1 MAKHKTSKILSED
14 GEPLAKIGRRGML
27 SLLKK
32 QLMFAVAVR
41 NPTVFE
47 FAHKVL
53 KDADVAK
60 MGEFYAVIWRCVRKC
75 YKQTQQLPDAQ
86 ILLTDVNNELIAY
99 PTLLTEDEIDECE
112 EFIKG
117 YIFEPATWQDYDVTT
132 STMHAKEATKVVRQF
147 KDELVAGDLSLLIR
161 DGTVSNNLMQVL
173 QDKVASIASAAE
185 DSNALT
191 DALFDDGW
199 QHETQP
205 KLESTGVS
213 VLDEFIGGQTAG
225 ECYLFFGPFS
235 SCKTTLAVQA
245 FCVSVKAAHDRTVT
259 ENAAYEA
266 AGSETR
272 VLYKAVY
279 ATYETK
285 KNEVR
290 QRCLAF
296 LADIS
301 RDRMLGVASVAT
313 MQDLRKTGELP
324 LQKYEETLYA
334 KEIAK
339 GVDPASL
346 MGEWERVEAAVE
358 LIRKHGIFL
367 DMTSVG
373 SEINPKGCGGM
384 LELAARLKA
393 QAALDKCQIT
403 VVWIDHL
410 AAMIDNMVGSDDKFT
425 DDNKRHILKR
435 APKQAVDFIGV
446 PLGCPVWIVH
456 QFSGSANERGPS
468 AQFHH
473 TDGDEC
479 KTVGMF
485 ADFCIVTGPATKDG
499 NQFCVFDVTK
509 YRRKPPNSRKIV
521 KIEGEF
527 NRIKNMSKLY
537 CIQGATIMT
546 LAEANGVAKDNEPE
560 EDNNSAAATPKGNTA
575 PKKKE
580 KAAPPFSNTSTEAS
594 L

>member
-1 MAKHKTSKILSED
+1 MAKHKTSKVMSED

-27 SLLKK
+27 SFLKK

-75 YKQTQQLPDAQ
+75 YKQTNQLPDAQ
-86 ILLTDVNNELIAY
+86 IMLTDVNNELIAY
-99 PTLLTEDEIDECE
+99 PTLLTPDEIDECE

-132 STMHAKEATKVVRQF
+132 SPMHAKEATKVVRQF
-147 KDELVAGDLSLLIR
+147 KDELVAEDLSLLIR
-161 DGTVSNNLMQVL
+161 DGTVSNNLMGVL
-173 QDKVASIASAAE
+173 QEKVTAIAAAAVE
-185 DSNALT
+185 STAPT
-191 DALFDDGW
+191 DDLFDEGW
-199 QHETQP
+199 QHEKQP
-205 KLESTGVS
+205 KLEPTGVS
-213 VLDEFIGGQTAG
+213 ILDEFIGGQTAG
-225 ECYLFFGPFS
+225 EVYLFFGPFS

-245 FCVSVKAAHDRTVT
+245 FCIAIKAAKERTDS
-259 ENAAYEA
+259 ENAAYEQ
-266 AGSETR
+266 AGSKKR

-279 ATYETK
+279 VTYETK

-296 LADIS
+296 LANIS
-301 RDRMLGVASVAT
+301 RDRMLGVDSVAT
-313 MQDLRKTGELP
+313 MKDLRKTGEP
-324 LQKYEETLYA
+324 IQKYEKKLYA
-334 KEIAK
+334 KEISEGKDVATL
-339 GVDPASL
+339 P
-346 MGEWERVEAAVE
+346 GEWERVEAAVE
-358 LIRKHGIFL
+358 VIRKHGIFL

-384 LELAARLKA
+384 LELAARLKS
-393 QAALDKCQIT
+393 QVELDKCQLS

-410 AAMIDNMVGSDDKFT
+410 AAMVDNMIGSDDKFT

-446 PLGCPVWIVH
+446 PMSCPVWIVH
-456 QFSGSANERGPS
+456 QFSGAANERGS
-468 AQFHH
+468 TAQFHH

-509 YRRKPPNSRKIV
+509 FRRKPPNSRKIV

-527 NRIKNMSKLY
+527 NRVVNMSDLY
-537 CIQGATIMT
+537 CIEGMTIMT
-546 LAEANGVAKDNEPE
+546 HAEAKGFQKTPVNDDKD
-560 EDNNSAAATPKGNTA
+560 DNKGGAATPAESTA
-575 PKKKE
+575 PKKKK
-580 KAAPPFSNTSTEAS
+580 KAAPVFNSTEAS